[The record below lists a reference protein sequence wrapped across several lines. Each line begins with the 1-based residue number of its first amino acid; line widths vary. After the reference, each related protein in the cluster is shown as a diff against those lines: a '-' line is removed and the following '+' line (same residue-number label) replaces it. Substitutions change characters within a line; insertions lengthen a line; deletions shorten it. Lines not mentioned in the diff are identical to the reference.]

1 MSRRRR
7 GRITVQSQPTGA
19 TRAVR
24 RMAGVVQVIFGLVFV
39 VVAVTQIMPLSPLFS
54 LPLALGALAVVMGV
68 LSAAGKHGL
77 PPRVGHDVETG
88 IEGATIAGLMEDVD
102 KTDRPSAGTHDHI
115 PSTALDAGERLKQ
128 LEDLKKAGLI
138 TQEEYQE
145 KRREILSRL

>member
-54 LPLALGALAVVMGV
+54 LPFLAMGALAVVMGV
-68 LSAAGKHGL
+68 GL
-77 PPRVGHDVETG
+77 PHRVGYDVETG
-88 IEGATIAGLMEDVD
+88 IEEETIAGLMEDVD